1 MEHVNQDENDFIGK
15 KSPRRFPKS
24 SRRLKIKK
32 KGIKN
37 SLYEAGIHGQQFS
50 IIKHEFNILVWFLG
64 FLTKPVIISWT
75 KKLICQLQKDPL
87 KLTIRSNRECHEIIT
102 VKWSVEIATQ
112 WSKYESLNGKISI
125 LPGEDRGTI
134 EITDENLKSTTVE
147 KTKKSELGGIF
158 QMVLRL
164 EGPN

>member
-1 MEHVNQDENDFIGK
+1 M
-15 KSPRRFPKS
+15 
-24 SRRLKIKK
+24 
-32 KGIKN
+32 
-37 SLYEAGIHGQQFS
+37 
-50 IIKHEFNILVWFLG
+50 
-64 FLTKPVIISWT
+64 
-75 KKLICQLQKDPL
+75 QKDPL

-134 EITDENLKSTTVE
+134 EITDESLKSTTDE

>member
-1 MEHVNQDENDFIGK
+1 MEHVNYDEKEFIGK

-32 KGIKN
+32 KRIKN
-37 SLYEAGIHGQQFS
+37 PTYEAGIHGQLCPIFKPE
-50 IIKHEFNILVWFLG
+50 INFLIRYLRILL
-64 FLTKPVIISWT
+64 KPLIISWK

-87 KLTIRSNRECHEIIT
+87 KLTIRSSRECHEIVT

-112 WSKYESLNGKISI
+112 WSKYENLNGKISI

-134 EITDENLKSTTVE
+134 EITDENFKTLTDGKIEKSDP
-147 KTKKSELGGIF
+147 GGIY

>member
-1 MEHVNQDENDFIGK
+1 
-15 KSPRRFPKS
+15 
-24 SRRLKIKK
+24 
-32 KGIKN
+32 
-37 SLYEAGIHGQQFS
+37 
-50 IIKHEFNILVWFLG
+50 
-64 FLTKPVIISWT
+64 VIISWT

-134 EITDENLKSTTVE
+134 EITDESLKSTTDE

>member
-1 MEHVNQDENDFIGK
+1 
-15 KSPRRFPKS
+15 
-24 SRRLKIKK
+24 
-32 KGIKN
+32 
-37 SLYEAGIHGQQFS
+37 
-50 IIKHEFNILVWFLG
+50 
-64 FLTKPVIISWT
+64 VIISWT
-75 KKLICQLQKDPL
+75 TKLICQLQKDPL

>member
-1 MEHVNQDENDFIGK
+1 M
-15 KSPRRFPKS
+15 
-24 SRRLKIKK
+24 
-32 KGIKN
+32 
-37 SLYEAGIHGQQFS
+37 
-50 IIKHEFNILVWFLG
+50 
-64 FLTKPVIISWT
+64 
-75 KKLICQLQKDPL
+75 QKDPL

-134 EITDENLKSTTVE
+134 EITDESLKSTTDE

-158 QMVLRL
+158 QIVLRL

>member
-1 MEHVNQDENDFIGK
+1 M
-15 KSPRRFPKS
+15 
-24 SRRLKIKK
+24 
-32 KGIKN
+32 
-37 SLYEAGIHGQQFS
+37 
-50 IIKHEFNILVWFLG
+50 
-64 FLTKPVIISWT
+64 
-75 KKLICQLQKDPL
+75 QKDPL

-134 EITDENLKSTTVE
+134 EITDESLKSTTDE
-147 KTKKSELGGIF
+147 KTKKSELGEIF
-158 QMVLRL
+158 QIVLRL

>member
-1 MEHVNQDENDFIGK
+1 M
-15 KSPRRFPKS
+15 
-24 SRRLKIKK
+24 
-32 KGIKN
+32 
-37 SLYEAGIHGQQFS
+37 
-50 IIKHEFNILVWFLG
+50 
-64 FLTKPVIISWT
+64 IISWT

-134 EITDENLKSTTVE
+134 EINDENFKSIMDE
-147 KTKKSELGGIF
+147 KTKKSEPGGIF

>member
-1 MEHVNQDENDFIGK
+1 M
-15 KSPRRFPKS
+15 
-24 SRRLKIKK
+24 
-32 KGIKN
+32 
-37 SLYEAGIHGQQFS
+37 
-50 IIKHEFNILVWFLG
+50 
-64 FLTKPVIISWT
+64 IISWA

-102 VKWSVEIATQ
+102 VKWSVEVATQ

-134 EITDENLKSTTVE
+134 EITDENLKLTTDE

>member
-1 MEHVNQDENDFIGK
+1 M
-15 KSPRRFPKS
+15 
-24 SRRLKIKK
+24 
-32 KGIKN
+32 
-37 SLYEAGIHGQQFS
+37 
-50 IIKHEFNILVWFLG
+50 
-64 FLTKPVIISWT
+64 
-75 KKLICQLQKDPL
+75 QKDPL